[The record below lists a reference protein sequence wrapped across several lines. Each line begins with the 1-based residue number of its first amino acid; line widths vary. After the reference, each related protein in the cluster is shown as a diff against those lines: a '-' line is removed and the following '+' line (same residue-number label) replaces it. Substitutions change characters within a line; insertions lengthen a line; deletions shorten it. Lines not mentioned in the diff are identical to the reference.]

1 MKRIFALCAMLLLSC
16 SIAAA
21 ISAVADAPAR
31 DILGI
36 RLDMSKTAAHARLQ
50 KLGRLEREERKR
62 QEVWLITDKRFSHI
76 LLGYDTAGKVRYVTA
91 VAREKEQPVRYADVA
106 DLKKARQM
114 GDPKV
119 NNFIF
124 MWELEARGDAPKT
137 QVIAQGRDPQ
147 HLHHLSLKRVQ

>member
-1 MKRIFALCAMLLLSC
+1 MRRIFALCAVVILMC

-21 ISAVADAPAR
+21 ADSPAR
-31 DILGI
+31 DILGL
-36 RLDMSKTAAHARLQ
+36 RLDMSKDAAHARLQ

-62 QEVWLITDKRFSHI
+62 QEVWQITDKRFSHI
-76 LLGYDTAGKVRYVTA
+76 LLGYDVAGKVRYVTA
-91 VAREKEQPVRYADVA
+91 VAREKEQPTRYSDVA

-124 MWELEARGDAPKT
+124 MWELEARGDNPKT

-147 HLHHLSLKRVQ
+147 NLQHLSLKRIQ